1 MPVNASSAAKSWVTS
16 VPSIEGDRVRAALGA
31 RDPETL
37 VGPLLWLMTRLAR
50 GRGVDPGA
58 DEMIGMVVSHLT
70 ALAAHPGV
78 AAELRLAA
86 GGLAIEHRPGGR
98 MR

>member
-1 MPVNASSAAKSWVTS
+1 ML
-16 VPSIEGDRVRAALGA
+16 AALGA

-37 VGPLLWLMTRLAR
+37 VGPLLWLLTRLAR
-50 GRGVDPGA
+50 GHGA
-58 DEMIGMVVSHLT
+58 DPAGDQMMGMVVSHLT

-78 AAELRLAA
+78 ATELRLAA
-86 GGLAIEHRPGGR
+86 GALAIEHRPCGR

>member
-1 MPVNASSAAKSWVTS
+1 M
-16 VPSIEGDRVRAALGA
+16 PSIDADLVRATLGA

-50 GRGVDPGA
+50 GRWAAPAA
-58 DEMIGMVVSHLT
+58 DEMMGMVVSHLT

-78 AAELRLAA
+78 ATELRLAA
-86 GGLAIEHRPGGR
+86 GALAIEHRPCGR
-98 MR
+98 LR